1 MVHIMAE
8 TRQQRIQQLKV
19 THKLLISRLLVHLVE
34 HHHDADGV
42 GEVVVWDHV
51 VLQTYVGNQLLE
63 VGRGQVG

>member
-34 HHHDADGV
+34 HHHHADGV
-42 GEVVVWDHV
+42 GEVVVWDYV